1 MHSVLS
7 KEVTS
12 DTKEAIQSMPS
23 VKPSPLSNRA
33 RNKPTQSVP
42 LSDITN
48 LDSPIPST
56 QAQAGKKW
64 ARIQRL
70 IIRSLTQHQESE
82 TPLLTLTPSLLQN
95 AKLLNVSSLMNT
107 YHQRWWLITSPAG
120 RNELALLER
129 AQTQEPAHRSRARN
143 FNSSTRSHWPV
154 FGQTWADKDGLRRL
168 CGELN
173 FNHLWIVTQANK
185 SRCLSLFWNK
195 SLHIEVLSFSSN
207 HVDAIVGD
215 RVEERW
221 QFTRIY
227 GLTDTAKKHETWSL
241 LHQLH

>member
-1 MHSVLS
+1 MALETSTSSPMIINDFSEVLASHDQPREKSAISIILEFPASDLPPKSTLSTDFERLIQEIDKGICQFDRMDMHSVLS

-12 DTKEAIQSMPS
+12 DTKEAIQSMPF
-23 VKPSPLSNRA
+23 VKPSPLSDKA

-70 IIRSLTQHQESE
+70 IIRSLTQDQESE

-95 AKLLNVSSLMNT
+95 AKLLNVPSLMNT

-129 AQTQEPAHRSRARN
+129 AQTQELAHRSRA
-143 FNSSTRSHWPV
+143 
-154 FGQTWADKDGLRRL
+154 
-168 CGELN
+168 
-173 FNHLWIVTQANK
+173 
-185 SRCLSLFWNK
+185 
-195 SLHIEVLSFSSN
+195 
-207 HVDAIVGD
+207 
-215 RVEERW
+215 
-221 QFTRIY
+221 
-227 GLTDTAKKHETWSL
+227 
-241 LHQLH
+241 